1 MNNGY
6 VKCIPVL
13 ILLLPPTENS
23 LHSLPPPFDNCQ
35 TQLRLSRIHP
45 IWHFSV
51 NLQTAQSVVEY
62 KVGQLV
68 LSFLVCSYFRTK
80 WEVKEGCE
88 L

>member
-23 LHSLPPPFDNCQ
+23 LHSLPPPFNNCQ
-35 TQLRLSRIHP
+35 TQLSFQEFILYGI
-45 IWHFSV
+45 FSV